1 MSSLSDNKDS
11 EEREP
16 LSEKQMATI
25 VAMAPSEKAKDE
37 IKMDYEPPSKIYSV
51 LFWSWA
57 LAFWVS
63 MFIGALHGLVMKG
76 PVELYRKR
84 ELWEDEG
91 ILKWW
96 GWLILA
102 IILLFFAYSEGY
114 RGFQLAWSP
123 MLVKRAYHFSS
134 VSSPVF
140 NWTKITCVDRL
151 TDFILAPILSAG
163 HICGTRRRLILSWS
177 ITIMVILLIVGVS
190 YMDGT
195 EELCMWKSF
204 IDIGVVIGLGWGLVF
219 ILVWWVKIGI
229 LNKWPDWVR
238 NEYPN
243 YLSVKLPENFLI
255 KSDLPN
261 MIKTDDS
268 LKEIIEDP
276 PNEKS

>member
-1 MSSLSDNKDS
+1 MSSLSNNKES
-11 EEREP
+11 EETDP
-16 LSEKQMATI
+16 LSERQAATI
-25 VAMAPSEKAKDE
+25 VAMSPSEKTKDE
-37 IKMDYEPPSKIYSV
+37 IKIDCDPPTKIYSV
-51 LFWSWA
+51 LFWLWA
-57 LAFWVS
+57 LVFWVS
-63 MFIGALHGLVMKG
+63 MFIGALHGLIMKG

-84 ELWEDEG
+84 EDWENQE

-134 VSSPVF
+134 VSIPVY
-140 NWTKITCVDRL
+140 NWTNVRCIGRL

-177 ITIMVILLIVGVS
+177 ITIMVVLLIVGVS
-190 YMDGT
+190 YMDST
-195 EELCMWKSF
+195 EELRMWKSF

-219 ILVWWVKIGI
+219 ILIWWVKIGI

-238 NEYPN
+238 NEYPD
-243 YLSVKLPENFLI
+243 YLSVKLPENVLI
-255 KSDLPN
+255 KSELRS
-261 MIKTDDS
+261 MKKTDDS
-268 LKEIIEDP
+268 LKEIIDDSSM
-276 PNEKS
+276 EKS